1 MSSKVIAIKPSIV
14 LTYWLTIMVAMALNI
29 IPWSWPMLIVTPDWV
44 LLTLIYWAFATPES
58 ASVGK
63 AWLVG
68 LLVDVLTGQ
77 LLGQYALA
85 YTVSVFLGVKQHKR
99 LRQFPVIQ
107 QSLAVCV
114 ILLIAR
120 LFIFWVERFNHQVV
134 PLSFW
139 LPVLVGGLMWPV
151 VSLVLR
157 KIRIF

>member
-1 MSSKVIAIKPSIV
+1 MI
-14 LTYWLTIMVAMALNI
+14 LTYWLTIMAAMALNI
-29 IPWSWPMLIVTPDWV
+29 IPWTWSMLIVAPDWV

-85 YTVSVFLGVKQHKR
+85 YTVSVFLCVKQHKR

-107 QSLAVCV
+107 QSLSVCAV
-114 ILLIAR
+114 LLIAR
-120 LFIFWVERFNHQVV
+120 VLIFWVERMSHQIV
-134 PLSFW
+134 PPSFW
-139 LPVLVGGLMWPV
+139 LPVLVGGLMWPI
-151 VSLVLR
+151 VSIILR